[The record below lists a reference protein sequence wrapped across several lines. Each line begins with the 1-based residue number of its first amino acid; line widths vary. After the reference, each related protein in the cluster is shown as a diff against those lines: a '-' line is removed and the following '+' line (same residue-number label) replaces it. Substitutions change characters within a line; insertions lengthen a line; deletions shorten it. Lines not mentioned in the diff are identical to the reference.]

1 MAITYTEEQRELV
14 QLVRDVARNE
24 VMPHVAAADKAGECP
39 RELYQW
45 GFDLGLHMVEIP
57 EQFGGMGLTYETCAM
72 MFEELAWVDA
82 AYADTFV
89 TNFVAFRNILLNGTE
104 EQARHFVEKTEAGGF
119 AAFCLTEA
127 NAGSDVAAMRT
138 TAVLDGD
145 EYVLNG
151 TKTFI
156 TNGSISDIGF
166 AAFCLTEANAGS
178 DVAAMRTTA
187 VLDGDEYVLNG
198 TKTFITNGS
207 ISDIYVVFAKTD
219 PEASAHGIT
228 GFLVDGDTP
237 GLTAGAKEHKMG
249 FRLSDTTEVVLEN
262 VRVPRSAVIGEV
274 GCGMSIA
281 LNALNLSRA
290 FISTLAVGIM
300 QRALDEAVAY
310 AKQRKQFGKR
320 LIDFEMVQQMLADMA
335 IKTEAARVLVNNCMR
350 QMDAGEMVRKDGA
363 IVKTFVTDAMQ
374 EVVSN
379 AVQVLGGYGYSEEYP
394 VEKLMRDAKI
404 FQIFEGSNQIQRM
417 TIAKELDR
425 EYR

>member
-1 MAITYTEEQRELV
+1 MAITMTEEQKELV

-24 VMPHVAAADKAGECP
+24 VMPHVAAADEAGECP
-39 RELYQW
+39 RELFQW
-45 GFDLGLHMVEIP
+45 GFDMGLHMVEIP
-57 EQFGGMGLTYETCAM
+57 EEFGGMGLDYETCAM

-89 TNFVAFRNILLNGTE
+89 TNFVAFRNIHLHGTP
-104 EQARHFVEKTEAGGF
+104 EQAQHFVELTENNGF
-119 AAFCLTEA
+119 AAFCLSEA
-127 NAGSDVAAMRT
+127 CAGSDVAAMRT
-138 TAVLDGD
+138 TAVRDGD
-145 EYVLNG
+145 EYVING

-156 TNGSISDIGF
+156 TNGSISS
-166 AAFCLTEANAGS
+166 A
-178 DVAAMRTTA
+178 
-187 VLDGDEYVLNG
+187 
-198 TKTFITNGS
+198 
-207 ISDIYVVFAKTD
+207 YVVFAKTD
-219 PEASAHGIT
+219 PEAGGRGIT
-228 GFLVDGDTP
+228 GFLIDGDTP
-237 GLTAGAKEHKMG
+237 GLSAGAKEHKMG

-262 VRVPRSAVIGEV
+262 VRVPASAVIGEE
-274 GCGMSIA
+274 GKGMGIA

-320 LIDFEMVQQMLADMA
+320 LIDMEMVQQMLADMA
-335 IKTEAARVLVNNCMR
+335 IKTETSRILVNNCMR
-350 QMDAGEMVRKDGA
+350 QMDAGQMVRKEGA

-379 AVQVLGGYGYSEEYP
+379 AVQVFGGYGYSKDYP

-425 EYR
+425 EYK

>member
-1 MAITYTEEQRELV
+1 
-14 QLVRDVARNE
+14 
-24 VMPHVAAADKAGECP
+24 
-39 RELYQW
+39 
-45 GFDLGLHMVEIP
+45 
-57 EQFGGMGLTYETCAM
+57 
-72 MFEELAWVDA
+72 
-82 AYADTFV
+82 
-89 TNFVAFRNILLNGTE
+89 
-104 EQARHFVEKTEAGGF
+104 
-119 AAFCLTEA
+119 
-127 NAGSDVAAMRT
+127 
-138 TAVLDGD
+138 
-145 EYVLNG
+145 
-151 TKTFI
+151 
-156 TNGSISDIGF
+156 
-166 AAFCLTEANAGS
+166 
-178 DVAAMRTTA
+178 MRTTA

-237 GLTAGAKEHKMG
+237 GLAAGAKEHKMG

-262 VRVPRSAVIGEV
+262 VRVPEKRRHRGSRAS
-274 GCGMSIA
+274 GMSIA

-310 AKQRKQFGKR
+310 AKQRKQFGRR